1 MTYSVDFRAKA
12 LQIKKEEKLTYEGTG
27 ERFGVSRASL
37 VRWNK
42 KLEPQTTRDK
52 PATRI
57 DMDALK
63 QDIEDMPDAYQYE
76 RAERLNVSRR
86 CVQHALKRLGV
97 TYKKNP
103 QPSQGGSRKTI
114 CLLPGNRS
122 A

>member
-1 MTYSVDFRAKA
+1 MPPLPVSNPELT
-12 LQIKKEEKLTYEGTG
+12 LTYEETAK
-27 ERFGVSRASL
+27 RFGISSASL
-37 VRWNK
+37 VRWNRN
-42 KLEPQTTRDK
+42 LEPQTTRHK

-57 DMDALK
+57 DMEALK
-63 QDIEDMPDAYQYE
+63 RDIEEVPDAYQYE

-103 QPSQGGSRKTI
+103 QTSQGMSRKTI
-114 CLLPGNRS
+114 CLLPGHRT

>member
-12 LQIKKEEKLTYEGTG
+12 LEIKEEEKLTYEETAK
-27 ERFGVSRASL
+27 RFRVSSASL
-37 VRWNK
+37 VRWHKN
-42 KLEPQTTRDK
+42 LEPRTTRNK

-57 DMDALK
+57 DMEALK
-63 QDIEDMPDAYQYE
+63 RDIEEVPDAYQYE

-103 QPSQGGSRKTI
+103 QTSQGMSRKTI
-114 CLLPGNRS
+114 CLLPGHRT